1 MEKTQ
6 RPFMSKLSDLRL
18 RMRSLK
24 DIEGILNAMK
34 NLSLVEM
41 TKISRFYVTQ
51 QELLHSVEETL
62 ADFQQF
68 YGEPT
73 ETGGTDNTPLYV
85 LIGSERGF
93 CGGFNETIQKAL
105 DAHLIADASVRLILV
120 GRKLALKFL
129 QDKRVVASLDG
140 PSAAEEIPLVI
151 SQLANTLTRM
161 SSTGW
166 KILHNSYT
174 TAGTGVETISPF
186 EFPRIKT
193 AGEFQFPPFLYLT
206 PPDLRPQIFE
216 QYLFALFYGIFYQSF
231 MAENHERLRHMDGA
245 LNKLKEDEERLRR
258 QSNSLWQENITEE
271 LEIIMLSVES
281 EITRPSD

>member
-1 MEKTQ
+1 
-6 RPFMSKLSDLRL
+6 MSKLSDLHS
-18 RMRSLK
+18 RMRALR

-41 TKISRFYVTQ
+41 TKISRFYITQ
-51 QELLHSVEETL
+51 QELLHSVEEAL

-68 YGEPT
+68 YGAPAEIR
-73 ETGGTDNTPLYV
+73 GADSASLYV

-93 CGGFNETIQKAL
+93 CGGFNETIQKTLESHTLAGTNPK
-105 DAHLIADASVRLILV
+105 LILV

-151 SQLANTLTRM
+151 SQLAKTLTRF
-161 SSTGW
+161 SSSDW
-166 KILHNSYT
+166 KIIHNGYT
-174 TAGTGVETISPF
+174 GTGISVETSSPF
-186 EFPRIKT
+186 DFPKT
-193 AGEFQFPPFLYLT
+193 EPAKKLQFPPLLNLASS
-206 PPDLRPQIFE
+206 DLRPQLFE

-245 LNKLKEDEERLRR
+245 LNKLREDEEGLRR
-258 QSNSLWQENITEE
+258 RSNALRQESITEE
-271 LEIIMLSVES
+271 LEVIMLSVDDS
-281 EITRPSD
+281 VSGSLQK

>member
-1 MEKTQ
+1 
-6 RPFMSKLSDLRL
+6 MSKLADLQS
-18 RMRSLK
+18 RMRALQ

-41 TKISRFYVTQ
+41 TKISRFYITQ
-51 QELLHSVEETL
+51 QELLRSVEQAL
-62 ADFQQF
+62 ADFQHF
-68 YGEPT
+68 YGSPAEVR
-73 ETGGTDNTPLYV
+73 GTAGASLYV

-105 DAHLIADASVRLILV
+105 ENQPIADTAPKLVLV

-151 SQLANTLTRM
+151 SHLAKTLAEFP
-161 SSTGW
+161 SSDW
-166 KILHNSYT
+166 KIIHNGYT
-174 TAGTGVETISPF
+174 GAGISIETSSPF
-186 EFPRIKT
+186 DFPRTEPAKKL
-193 AGEFQFPPFLYLT
+193 QFPPLLNLASS
-206 PPDLRPQIFE
+206 DLRPQLFE

-245 LNKLKEDEERLRR
+245 LDKLREDEEGLRR
-258 QSNSLWQENITEE
+258 VSNALRQESITEE
-271 LEIIMLSVES
+271 LEVIMLSVDDS
-281 EITRPSD
+281 TSGSVQK